1 MRHAAYALF
10 PDARSAESAIAEVER
25 HTELSQDVTGVVQH
39 PAWKQRLRTRSL
51 ADTDALPGLRRGALF
66 GAVLGALV
74 GALLAE
80 PGGLIVGGPLVG
92 AAFGATFGALVTA
105 LSLGIAGAGL
115 ADRNLQGVVTAAEG
129 SEVLVTF
136 ETGHVETSRR
146 LVELAERHGGHA
158 VGKALL

>member
-10 PDARSAESAIAEVER
+10 PDARAAEAAINEIER
-25 HTELSQDVTGVVQH
+25 HAELSQDVTDVVQH
-39 PAWKQRLRTRSL
+39 PAWKRRLRTKTF
-51 ADTDALPGLRRGALF
+51 ADTDAMPGMRRGALF
-66 GAVLGALV
+66 GAVLGAII
-74 GALLAE
+74 GALLAD
-80 PGGLIVGGPLVG
+80 PGGLIVGGPMVG

-115 ADRNLQGVVTAAEG
+115 TDRNLEEVVTGAEG
-129 SEVLVTF
+129 KEVLVTF

-146 LVELAERHGGHA
+146 LVEVAERHGGHA